1 MSAALSRR
9 QRYRL
14 TLVATLGLMLVL
26 GMGSIK
32 PLVDE
37 LQAKQAELE
46 QAKSE
51 LPPEHR
57 FNPSFAALKSQL
69 EGLRTELAAKRRSFP
84 VAENVSTLL
93 IELEA
98 MASDQVVISHFYP
111 TKLAAV
117 KLPKKQAQSGISVSE
132 QQIELEADGPFDHLF
147 QLLARFQDYAHPV
160 GVHAIVMER
169 LASDDQATIKA
180 GGGPMSRPAFS
191 ERLRLKIRMSAYLL
205 NKALPD
211 VPVFGAGLGSELE
224 KAQDDTGVHDPFCEL
239 ASVGS
244 GAMAARA
251 PSRSPTLSGPSAHET
266 PEPVPSKR
274 DELAAW
280 KLEGVLYGP
289 GNMAIVRKSQQPS
302 ISVRVGDT
310 LEGWRIARIK
320 PRAVYLTKGMHH
332 AELSLPEGVL

>member
-1 MSAALSRR
+1 MSATLSRR

-14 TLVATLGLMLVL
+14 TLFATLGLLLVL
-26 GMGSIK
+26 GMGWIK
-32 PLVDE
+32 PLVDD
-37 LQAKQAELE
+37 LQAKQAEFD

-57 FNPSFAALKSQL
+57 FNPSFASLKSQL
-69 EGLRTELAAKRRSFP
+69 EGLRAELSAKRRSFP

-93 IELEA
+93 IELEGI
-98 MASDQVVISHFYP
+98 ASDQVVISHFYP
-111 TKLAAV
+111 TKLSAV

-132 QQIELEADGPFDHLF
+132 QQIELVADGPFDRLY

-169 LASDDQATIKA
+169 VEKDAQAMIKA
-180 GGGPMSRPAFS
+180 GGGSVSSPSPS

-211 VPVFGAGLGSELE
+211 VPVFGDGLGSELE
-224 KAQDDTGVHDPFCEL
+224 RAQDDTGVHDPFREL
-239 ASVGS
+239 ASLGT

-251 PSRSPTLSGPSAHET
+251 PSLPPTLGVPT
-266 PEPVPSKR
+266 PHVAPESVAPKR

-289 GNMAIVRKSQQPS
+289 GNMAIVRKRQQPS

-310 LEGWRIARIK
+310 LEGWRIAKIN
-320 PRAVYLTKGMHH
+320 PRAVYLTKGTHH
-332 AELSLPEGVL
+332 AELSLPEGVR